1 MGCLA
6 CLAVAFA
13 VAPALSARALTTAL
27 TLGRP
32 QAETRSLNADWRF
45 SWADETIPLKKAM
58 ASMAKGGVAVSDPAY
73 DDGAWESVS
82 LPHPVN
88 AHDSFNDRAVDAG
101 EASFRRGV
109 MFSRKRFALPTKKQL
124 VKNMRELAKVCAE
137 MCEHRSCI
145 QEEQE
150 LEKLAHDY
158 AKRFYGLD
166 WSHDINVYTFFDRE
180 YTYPEIGRGCTYP
193 KTLVIGYGSTD
204 YERIALA

>member
-13 VAPALSARALTTAL
+13 VAPALSARALTTAS

-88 AHDSFNDRAVDAG
+88 AHDSFDDRAVRFRCYV
-101 EASFRRGV
+101 ASEGRRE
-109 MFSRKRFALPTKKQL
+109 RPLR
-124 VKNMRELAKVCAE
+124 R
-137 MCEHRSCI
+137 HR
-145 QEEQE
+145 Q
-150 LEKLAHDY
+150 
-158 AKRFYGLD
+158 
-166 WSHDINVYTFFDRE
+166 
-180 YTYPEIGRGCTYP
+180 IGRAH
-193 KTLVIGYGSTD
+193 V
-204 YERIALA
+204 